1 MVLPSLTSIRG
12 LSSKRVFVRLDVNV
26 PLETDGQTVRV
37 VNDWRI
43 RAALPTLRHL
53 TSRGA
58 RVVVGAH
65 LGRPGGKRKKEFS
78 LAPIAQHLASLLD
91 TPVTW
96 APDLLSKGGAA
107 VAEAEPG
114 TVLVL
119 ENLRFYP
126 GEEANS
132 AAFSK
137 KLAALADVY
146 VNDAFAECHRAHASV
161 VGITKFLPSY
171 AGFLLQKEV
180 DALRSLRHAP
190 KRPMVLVLG
199 GAKVETKLPLLRA
212 LLDTADQ
219 ALVGGLVYVAYLHAR
234 DVKIGDDVFDKDML
248 RAADT
253 LVRKRIVERPTDVI
267 VGNPDGSGAERLV
280 LTRGAH
286 RTVPAGFH
294 VFDIGPETILQFGEI
309 LEKAKTI
316 IWNGAMGKFEQHPY
330 EYGTYAIA
338 RMMGAAAL
346 RGAFTVAG
354 GGETIQALEDVGVR
368 DKLSHVSTGGG
379 AMLAFLAGAPMP
391 GIEALFSACHAG
403 ASLKGER

>member
-26 PLETDGQTVRV
+26 PLETDGETVRV

-43 RAALPTLRHL
+43 RAALPTLKYL
-53 TSRGA
+53 VSRGA

-78 LAPIAQHLASLLD
+78 LAPVAQYLASLLD
-91 TPVTW
+91 APVRWT
-96 APDLLSKGGAA
+96 PDLLGRGGAAA

-119 ENLRFYP
+119 ENLRFYR
-126 GEEANS
+126 GEEENG

-161 VGITKFLPSY
+161 AGITKFLPSY

-180 DALRSLRHAP
+180 DALRSLQHAP

-219 ALVGGLVYVAYLHAR
+219 VLVGGLVYVAYLHAR
-234 DVKIGDDVFDKDML
+234 DVKIGDDVFDKDIL
-248 RAADT
+248 RAADS
-253 LVRKRIVERPTDVI
+253 LVRKRTVERPTDVI

-286 RTVPAGFH
+286 RTVPAGLH
-294 VFDIGPETILQFGEI
+294 VFDIGPETILEFGEI

-338 RMMGAAAL
+338 RMMGAASL

-379 AMLAFLAGAPMP
+379 AMLSFLAGAPMP
-391 GIEALFSACHAG
+391 GIEALLSARH
-403 ASLKGER
+403 